1 MKAYQPDAPS
11 RQVMALVAEDRE
23 RVGRPHSHQIDDP
36 WEAGLIR
43 SARSR
48 RRTIAM
54 AGGRYL
60 AGLQLSAA
68 MPQIMRSRWAH
79 SRS

>member
-36 WEAGLIR
+36 CEAGLIR

-54 AGGRYL
+54 AE
-60 AGLQLSAA
+60 
-68 MPQIMRSRWAH
+68 
-79 SRS
+79 